1 MSFGIVKEQERF
13 RQVFPKLVQH
23 HDALEKTTDRIFERD
38 LGPAN
43 KIDRT
48 IFALGLI
55 CGEDFQQAYVLC
67 SNGFG
72 IGALQIVRGMYE
84 RHVTAA
90 YLVKYPQE
98 VENFLAYHHIH
109 RYKDLVHLKQMYSA
123 EKLNDLV
130 PISRQ
135 KEIEQNYQTRRDQ
148 FATTKCEK
156 CNTTRPM
163 MSWSKLDLATM
174 AKKADSDLAQNY
186 YADYY
191 RPTMMSHATMTSI
204 LSRMI
209 KEGEHSYAIGV
220 EGQRTAVPE
229 ALIAAHK
236 LLLFVLDLQ
245 NRHFKL
251 GLDREIDA
259 RRAEFLE
266 CWIKK
271 PVSSAEA

>member
-1 MSFGIVKEQERF
+1 
-13 RQVFPKLVQH
+13 
-23 HDALEKTTDRIFERD
+23 
-38 LGPAN
+38 
-43 KIDRT
+43 
-48 IFALGLI
+48 
-55 CGEDFQQAYVLC
+55 
-67 SNGFG
+67 
-72 IGALQIVRGMYE
+72 
-84 RHVTAA
+84 
-90 YLVKYPQE
+90 
-98 VENFLAYHHIH
+98 
-109 RYKDLVHLKQMYSA
+109 MYSA